1 MHGDM
6 MVVEFMRSSSRA
18 ATPYGRAV
26 AGRWR
31 HVSSADTRRQTL
43 DIHGPYRA
51 LTMLLRDCLL
61 EEAFSVRIESEG
73 SRDIAEALSGKYSIA
88 VMDVMLPQLGLEAL
102 GASRGTSILPVLMLT
117 PHGDDLD
124 RVAGLELGADDSV
137 GKPVTARELIDRI
150 RASLRRTQSV
160 ADRDNSDGV
169 LASGNLTMR
178 PPQRRAEWR
187 GIPLQLTSTEFSLL
201 EILVRHAGH
210 PVSKMELSKRALGKP
225 FTRHDR
231 SIDVHLSRIRRKL
244 RTLADGRSL
253 IVAVGRLGYQFLKD

>member
-1 MHGDM
+1 MTANRFDDRDHGTASHA
-6 MVVEFMRSSSRA
+6 RL
-18 ATPYGRAV
+18 PY
-26 AGRWR
+26 
-31 HVSSADTRRQTL
+31 ADT
-43 DIHGPYRA
+43 

-73 SRDIAEALSGKYSIA
+73 SREIAEALSGKYSIA
-88 VMDVMLPQLGLEAL
+88 VMDVMLPQLALEAL
-102 GASRGTSILPVLMLT
+102 GASRGTNILPVLMLT
-117 PHGDDLD
+117 PHGGDLD
-124 RVAGLELGADDSV
+124 RVGLELGADDCV
-137 GKPVTARELIDRI
+137 AKPVTARELIDRI

-160 ADRDNSDGV
+160 AERDNSDGV

-201 EILVRHAGH
+201 EILLRHAGH

-231 SIDVHLSRIRRKL
+231 SIDVHLSRVRRKL
-244 RTLADGRSL
+244 STLADGRSL
-253 IVAVGRLGYQFLKD
+253 IVAVGRLGYQLLKD